1 MFFTF
6 YLGSKMQ
13 IKSIKI
19 SNLLSFSYMN
29 GKEFENQPP
38 LSFCGEDLAYQ
49 GVKIFIG
56 NNASGKSN
64 FIKILEEFFTV
75 LIKDFSFDNSFS
87 DAEEIPTRKAIK
99 ERNILTKYLQT
110 NNQTPDQPSKLE
122 IALELS
128 NTDYENI

>member
-1 MFFTF
+1 
-6 YLGSKMQ
+6 
-13 IKSIKI
+13 
-19 SNLLSFSYMN
+19 MN
-29 GKEFENQPP
+29 EKEFENQPP
-38 LSFCGEDLAYQ
+38 ISFYGEDLAYQ

>member
-1 MFFTF
+1 
-6 YLGSKMQ
+6 
-13 IKSIKI
+13 
-19 SNLLSFSYMN
+19 MN
-29 GKEFENQPP
+29 EKEFENQPP
-38 LSFCGEDLAYQ
+38 ISFYGEDLAYQ

-64 FIKILEEFFTV
+64 FIKILEEFFTI

-87 DAEEIPTRKAIK
+87 DTEEIPTRKAIK